1 VNGQVF
7 FLIAGVFVH
16 VLSTN
21 YQFESWEE
29 AGATAICMLVLSEID
44 DVLWATAICMR
55 LEIDDV
61 LSSVSA
67 HKTPLW
73 RGKEMNDH
81 NHALS
86 SFSLTLDLEV

>member
-21 YQFESWEE
+21 YQFEGREE
-29 AGATAICMLVLSEID
+29 AGATAICVLVLSK
-44 DVLWATAICMR
+44 
-55 LEIDDV
+55 IDDV

-67 HKTPLW
+67 HYKPHYGVE
-73 RGKEMNDH
+73 RK
-81 NHALS
+81 
-86 SFSLTLDLEV
+86 

>member
-29 AGATAICMLVLSEID
+29 ARATAICMLVLSEID
-44 DVLWATAICMR
+44 DVLWATAICM
-55 LEIDDV
+55 LVLSEIDDV

-67 HKTPLW
+67 HYKPHYGVERKWMIIIMLYL
-73 RGKEMNDH
+73 
-81 NHALS
+81 LS
-86 SFSLTLDLEV
+86 H